1 MASIIFNGKS
11 YSNIEEMPAN
21 ERQAYEQMM
30 SMFVDKNGNG
40 IPDFLEGDI
49 VKNVLTSFTSS
60 VNFNGQTY
68 NGMNELPEDV
78 RQKIQDAYTK
88 MSEFGLI
95 SAGTSPVMA
104 QLNKT
109 ADQKSQVTSRPFIS
123 REYNPAIQEESSSS
137 WMTWILIG
145 AVLALCLAVAVFAV
159 FYVMNQ

>member
-1 MASIIFNGKS
+1 
-11 YSNIEEMPAN
+11 MPAN
-21 ERQAYEQMM
+21 ERQMYQQIM
-30 SMFVDKNGNG
+30 SIFVDKDGNG

-78 RQKIQDAYTK
+78 RQKIQEAYVK
-88 MSEFGLI
+88 MSEFGI
-95 SAGTSPVMA
+95 VSAAASPMMA
-104 QLNKT
+104 QINKT
-109 ADQKSQVTSRPFIS
+109 ADQKSQVTSQPFIS
-123 REYNPAIQEESSSS
+123 REYNPAIQEESSSN

-159 FYVMNQ
+159 FYMMN